1 METGLNCKVCF
12 QNYNTANQKP
22 MITIPCCHTTCLR
35 CLTSIKRNDQSYK
48 CPFCKEDIID
58 EKPNYALLEIPG
70 IIQAEEIKI
79 KTIFENGSV
88 SGKYYQSNTSSE
100 MFFDYF
106 SLKEGILKGK
116 GRDEIGEF
124 TMLGTYDNDENVM
137 FKKQYV
143 GQHSVEYHGL
153 FTKINEEAFKIEGKW
168 RIDLQTDKFILE
180 GLIQA

>member
-106 SLKEGILKGK
+106 SLKEGILKK
-116 GRDEIGEF
+116 
-124 TMLGTYDNDENVM
+124 V
-137 FKKQYV
+137 
-143 GQHSVEYHGL
+143 
-153 FTKINEEAFKIEGKW
+153 
-168 RIDLQTDKFILE
+168 
-180 GLIQA
+180 